1 MDFILQIIHVNHVIG
16 IVWIVVKM
24 NVTNAGQ
31 DIVYLWTIRH
41 AIYVNIHAINVQMV
55 IKVIVCLVSLLIN

>member
-1 MDFILQIIHVNHVIG
+1 
-16 IVWIVVKM
+16 VVKM

-41 AIYVNIHAINVQMV
+41 ATYVNIHAINVQMV